1 MVDGTS
7 WAARLASSSFNLRS
21 MRQRAMISH
30 GSPVSTLFTRQ
41 HVRETLV
48 MLLRVMV
55 RLLLLMRLHVP
66 TMLLVMLL
74 MLM

>member
-1 MVDGTS
+1 
-7 WAARLASSSFNLRS
+7 